1 MIKNE
6 IVKAVNKINEMV
18 EMQKILNNAIMKEKG
33 LTFGD
38 DKFNKHT
45 LKRAIIDEV
54 GELNHELKATWCWW
68 KDTQKPVDNLKV
80 LEELVDV
87 WHFVMSEYYLVDILD
102 DIRQHD
108 ITTLLLEGIKTART
122 NELYKNDP
130 VTSFLDYGYELDEL
144 IALTFS
150 LGYDID
156 DVYDMYIT
164 KNKINFERLKNG
176 Y

>member
-6 IVKAVNKINEMV
+6 IENSVKKIGAMLD
-18 EMQKILNNAIMKEKG
+18 MQTVLNDAIMKEKG
-33 LTFGD
+33 LTFGNG
-38 DKFNKHT
+38 KFNPDT
-45 LKRAIIDEV
+45 LIRAIIDEV

-68 KDTQKPVDNLKV
+68 KETQKPVDNLKA

-87 WHFVMSEYYLVDILD
+87 WHFVLSKHYLVDVPNG
-102 DIRQHD
+102 RQGD
-108 ITTLLLEGIKTART
+108 ITALFLNGIKTSR
-122 NELYKNDP
+122 EDMLYGNDP
-130 VTSFLDYGYELDEL
+130 VAEFFELRYELDDV

>member
-6 IVKAVNKINEMV
+6 IVKAVNKINEML
-18 EMQKILNNAIMKEKG
+18 EMQKVLNDAIMQEKG
-33 LTFGD
+33 LEFAD
-38 DKFNKHT
+38 DKFNPNT

-87 WHFVMSEYYLVDILD
+87 WHFVMSKHYLVDVPNG
-102 DIRQHD
+102 RQGD
-108 ITTLLLEGIKTART
+108 ITVLFLSGIKTARED
-122 NELYKNDP
+122 ELYGDDP
-130 VTSFLDYGYELDEL
+130 VDAFIGYSYELDDL
-144 IALTFS
+144 IALTFR

-156 DVYDMYIT
+156 DVYDMYIQ

>member
-6 IVKAVNKINEMV
+6 IENSVKKIGAMLD
-18 EMQKILNNAIMKEKG
+18 MQTVLNDAIMKEKG
-33 LTFGD
+33 LTFGNG
-38 DKFNKHT
+38 KFNPDT

-68 KDTQKPVDNLKV
+68 KNTQKPVDNLKV

-87 WHFVMSEYYLVDILD
+87 WHFVMSKHYLVDVPNG
-102 DIRQHD
+102 RQSD
-108 ITTLLLEGIKTART
+108 ITILFLSGIKTSRED
-122 NELYKNDP
+122 ELYRNDP
-130 VTSFLDYGYELDEL
+130 VAAFLELTYELDDL

-150 LGYDID
+150 LGFDID